1 MMWVKGARRPRA
13 ILAFVRS
20 PSFCAMRRRGPR
32 RAAAFL
38 ALAAML
44 FAQAALA
51 LGVCSTDE
59 GAYRIAMERS
69 QAAPAPDTA
78 PCGEHSQPAG
88 EALHAAHC
96 QASDQTLDK
105 HQVSVPVLALQ
116 PVLLVQLRA
125 PGKPRISL
133 LRRDASLVAGAPP
146 PRILFQSFLI

>member
-1 MMWVKGARRPRA
+1 
-13 ILAFVRS
+13 
-20 PSFCAMRRRGPR
+20 
-32 RAAAFL
+32 
-38 ALAAML
+38 ML

-51 LGVCSTDE
+51 LGVCSADE

-69 QAAPAPDTA
+69 QAASAPDA

-125 PGKPRISL
+125 PGKPRASL
-133 LRRDASLVAGAPP
+133 LRRDAGLVAGAPP